1 MARVIL
7 LPILAEPFPFYG
19 SRNSFANNAT
29 SCCAASVSA
38 NTLAARDHSLFVIAK
53 LCFDTTVLLPATVAM
68 AL

>member
-1 MARVIL
+1 MEG
-7 LPILAEPFPFYG
+7 PG
-19 SRNSFANNAT
+19 SRNSFANNAA

-38 NTLAARDHSLFVIAK
+38 NTLAVRDHLLFVIAK